1 MKPATASMRAIRL
14 LAGLLL
20 ACSAA
25 LAIGFAALHARAAP
39 ASAPASAPAATAT
52 APVYVI
58 PLKGAVSPASASF
71 ILRSMARAR
80 EAGAQLVVLEMDTPG
95 GLDAS
100 MREIIQA
107 ILASPVPVATYV
119 YPGGARA
126 ASAGTYILYASH
138 VAAMAP
144 GTNLGAASPVQIGIG
159 GPQKPDALPG
169 ATPAS
174 SPASE
179 PAAADTM
186 ARKQMHDASAYIR
199 GLAQLRGRNAE
210 WAERAVR
217 EAVSLSAD
225 EALAQK
231 VIDVV
236 APDLPALLRQV
247 EGRKLAT
254 AGGKTSELRTRDA
267 PVVTLEPD
275 WRNRFLAVITEPS
288 VALMLMMI
296 GIYALIFEFSTPGMV
311 VPGIVGAICLLLALF
326 ALHMLPV
333 NYAGLA
339 LVVLG
344 IGCMVAELFLPTFG
358 ALGVGGIIAFAFGAV
373 MLIDT
378 DVPGFGVPL
387 SMVAALSAMSAF
399 FVFGMS
405 ALLVRSRRRP
415 VVSGADTLVGS
426 RGELLD
432 DLRDEG
438 WAMVRGEN
446 WRVRSASPLARGT
459 PVVVTARHGL
469 LLDVIPAGNAPPCST
484 TPPQPTPDKGA

>member
-1 MKPATASMRAIRL
+1 MKPVTAPMRAIRL

-25 LAIGFAALHARAAP
+25 LAVGLAALHARAAP
-39 ASAPASAPAATAT
+39 ASAPAPAATAT

-71 ILRSMARAR
+71 ILRGMARAR

-107 ILASPVPVATYV
+107 VLASPVPVASYV

-138 VAAMAP
+138 IAAMAP

-174 SPASE
+174 APSSE

-199 GLAQLRGRNAE
+199 GLAQLRGRNVE

-254 AGGKTSELRTRDA
+254 AGGKASELRTRDA

-387 SMVAALSAMSAF
+387 SMVAALSAMSAV

-405 ALLVRSRRRP
+405 ALLLRSRRRP

-432 DLRDEG
+432 DVPGASGQEG
-438 WAMVRGEN
+438 WAAVHGER
-446 WRVRSASPLARGT
+446 WRVRSAGPLARGT

-469 LLDVIPAGNAPPCST
+469 VLEVVAAPSSA
-484 TPPQPTPDKGA
+484 QSTPDKGA